1 MKKVILL
8 TLFILCLSGCQ
19 KENKK
24 LLVDGYEIHPVGST
38 GCSNETS
45 YYIGDERTIYLACYE
60 DINLIKEKKK
70 ISLNEYL
77 TQNSLDLFISKLD
90 KETKSTTLKDGGTKI
105 YKSDNLTIIVCN
117 KMLDNNK
124 ISKDIYIGKGY
135 NKNNDICDVS
145 SIDMEEREK

>member
-124 ISKDIYIGKGY
+124 MSKDIYIGKGY

>member
-70 ISLNEYL
+70 ISLSEYL

-105 YKSDNLTIIVCN
+105 YKSDNLIIIVCN

-124 ISKDIYIGKGY
+124 MSKDIYIGKGY